1 MNESR
6 NHIRGFLEKY
16 RVARQANSREIR
28 LTIGDAEQL
37 SIALGMLLSSESE
50 LRSQV
55 MDLQQQIL
63 SAEVRQDGG
72 GF

>member
-16 RVARQANSREIR
+16 RVARQANSKEIR

-50 LRSQV
+50 LRSIV
-55 MDLQQQIL
+55 VDLQQQIL